1 MVRAANEV
9 AEVAAEA
16 NKVEEVEKEKINIT
30 LEEGVFFNYLFKF
43 KYLLYYN
50 GSNTRS
56 KKE

>member
-43 KYLLYYN
+43 KYLIYYN
-50 GSNTRS
+50 GFNTCS
-56 KKE
+56 EKG